1 MLSRSA
7 QGLYWMGRYL
17 ERAERLCR
25 LLRLQV
31 ETLVDRPI
39 REIYSGWSRIYASL
53 NREPPVGGLELGAND
68 DLTLADSSP
77 LADDLTF
84 ERTNP
89 DSVWS
94 SFAKGRENARQT
106 RHCISSE
113 MWTCLNLAY
122 LRVQELSIGD
132 IWRVS
137 PERFYAEIVRD
148 LDTFAGVAEATMYR
162 GEGWNFL
169 QLGRH
174 IERVQLSVALLLAQ
188 IATDRSQDEAYGADW
203 TSLLHLH
210 QAFDAYGR
218 SYSIEVQPDR
228 VLDLLVGD
236 PLLPGSLCRSL
247 DSVASELA
255 AIPPGPASDAEAAL
269 QRLASRLCSL
279 VRNDWPDTEDRQ
291 ELLEQVGEQSRN
303 LHRGVSAAY
312 VDYDTADTS

>member
-53 NREPPVGGLELGAND
+53 DREPPVGGLELGAND
-68 DLTLADSSP
+68 DFTLADSYT

-94 SFAKGRENARQT
+94 SFAQGRENARHT

-113 MWTCLNLAY
+113 MWTSLNLAY
-122 LRVQELSIGD
+122 LRVQELSIED
-132 IWRVS
+132 IWKVS

-162 GEGWNFL
+162 AEGWNFL

-188 IATDRSQDEAYGADW
+188 IATDLSQDEAYGADW

-255 AIPPGPASDAEAAL
+255 AIPPGPASDAEDAL

-303 LHRGVSAAY
+303 LHRWVNAAY
-312 VDYDTADTS
+312 VDYDTDETS